1 MRMHSSHLPNRR
13 RSQQGYILL
22 ALLLAT
28 TLILIALAAG
38 LPAITAQL
46 RHQREDELI
55 HRGAQYTRAIRKYYR
70 KFGTYPTSLDQLTE
84 ANHMH
89 FLRQQYKDPMTGGEF
104 RPLHVG
110 EVQLAF
116 RPVALPGSADSGA
129 TGSANQSGAVSG
141 QSGDSST
148 SPSPLLPPSQMGA
161 TGSDFGGG
169 PIFGV
174 ASTSEKQSFHVFN
187 NGDHY
192 KDWLF
197 VYTPSIDYCGGLF
210 TRPFDGILPPN
221 NCSLPTVPP
230 YMPTAPGGGGA
241 PGVPVP
247 SPTNPLLGT
256 E

>member
-1 MRMHSSHLPNRR
+1 MQVLSIRLPNRR

-38 LPAITAQL
+38 LPAITAEL
-46 RHQREDELI
+46 RHQREEELI
-55 HRGAQYTRAIRKYYR
+55 HRGAQYTRALRRYYR
-70 KFGTYPTSLDQLTE
+70 KFGTYPISLDQLTE
-84 ANHMH
+84 ANHLH

-110 EVQLAF
+110 EVQLTF
-116 RPVALPGSADSGA
+116 RPVAQPGSADSNA
-129 TGSANQSGAVSG
+129 AGSASQSVSS
-141 QSGDSST
+141 QTT
-148 SPSPLLPPSQMGA
+148 SPSPLLPPSQIGA
-161 TGSDFGGG
+161 TGGDFGGG

-174 ASTSEKQSFHVFN
+174 ASTSEKPSFHVFN

-197 VYTPSIDYCGGLF
+197 VYSPSIEYCGGLF
-210 TRPFDGILPPN
+210 TRPFDGIQPSR
-221 NCSLPTVPP
+221 NCSLPTVPTFV
-230 YMPTAPGGGGA
+230 PTPPGGGGA

-247 SPTNPLLGT
+247 SPGNPPPGP

>member
-1 MRMHSSHLPNRR
+1 MHSSRLPHRR
-13 RSQQGYILL
+13 NPQQGYILL

-46 RHQREDELI
+46 RRQREDELI

-70 KFGTYPTSLDQLTE
+70 KFGTYPISLDQLTE
-84 ANHMH
+84 ANHMR

-110 EVQLAF
+110 EVQLIF
-116 RPVALPGSADSGA
+116 RPITPPGSADSS
-129 TGSANQSGAVSG
+129 SASSSTQSGAASG
-141 QSGDSST
+141 QPGDSSN
-148 SPSPLLPPSQMGA
+148 SPSPLLSPSQMGA

-197 VYTPSIDYCGGLF
+197 VYSPSIEYCGGLF
-210 TRPFDGILPPN
+210 TRPFDGIRPSG
-221 NCSLPTVPP
+221 NCSLPTAPTP
-230 YMPTAPGGGGA
+230 MPTAPGVGGA
-241 PGVPVP
+241 PGVPLPLP
-247 SPTNPLLGT
+247 SNPQPGT
-256 E
+256 Q